1 MYMIFQEGKKVLRK
15 IWMLNISIKKRGKL
29 LVHSAH
35 PVSGIYTIKKSWEKL
50 HIFTARCKR
59 CTICWEID
67 KDKEV
72 VDEFLHVEEVENKH
86 LETLKK
92 LVEDKKSILNLSAK
106 QG

>member
-1 MYMIFQEGKKVLRK
+1 MIFREDKKVLRK
-15 IWMLNISIKKRGKL
+15 IWILNVSIKKRGEL

-35 PVSGIYTIKKSWEKL
+35 PVSGIHTIKNWQKL

-72 VDEFLHVEEVENKH
+72 VDELLHVEEVENKH